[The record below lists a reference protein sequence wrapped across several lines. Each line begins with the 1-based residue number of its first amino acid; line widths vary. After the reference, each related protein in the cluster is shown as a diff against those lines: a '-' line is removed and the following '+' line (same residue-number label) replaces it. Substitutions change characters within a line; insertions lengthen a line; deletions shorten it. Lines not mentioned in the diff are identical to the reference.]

1 VLISCVYWLFRHL
14 VGLVVLR
21 CRSDAQNE
29 VEILLLRHE
38 LAVLRRQVARPI
50 CRPAD
55 RVFLAALARMLP
67 RDRRASVFVRP
78 ETVRR
83 WHRSLVARR
92 WTYPHRPPGR
102 PATDTSVRALVV
114 RLARENPGWGYRR
127 IQGELAGLGVRIAA
141 STVWSILQQAGI
153 DPAPRRSTETW
164 REFLH
169 AQASSI
175 IACDFFTVDTV
186 LFRRLYVLVFIELA
200 TRQVHLAGITTN
212 PAGEWVTQQ
221 ARNIVETF
229 IERTEPIQYLQTP
242 ERRGSWVSETRFGL
256 LWPVLARYRLL
267 SLFGRYRLASL
278 KGINTSVLALR
289 TVGLSRSVGSSGV
302 LSSRHRCRRV
312 D

>member
-1 VLISCVYWLFRHL
+1 VCGS
-14 VGLVVLR
+14 
-21 CRSDAQNE
+21 
-29 VEILLLRHE
+29 
-38 LAVLRRQVARPI
+38 
-50 CRPAD
+50 RPA
-55 RVFLAALARMLP
+55 
-67 RDRRASVFVRP
+67 
-78 ETVRR
+78 
-83 WHRSLVARR
+83 
-92 WTYPHRPPGR
+92 
-102 PATDTSVRALVV
+102 
-114 RLARENPGWGYRR
+114 
-127 IQGELAGLGVRIAA
+127 
-141 STVWSILQQAGI
+141 WSILQQAGI

-289 TVGLSRSVGSSGV
+289 TVGLS
-302 LSSRHRCRRV
+302 
-312 D
+312 DP